1 MIKILLIIGLFVVA
15 LSALRN
21 RKSMRFRAWKKLLF
35 TFFTILGVIFV
46 VFPDASDRVAQSLG
60 VGRGADLL
68 LYLLL
73 VTFLFVSVNTYL
85 KFRDY
90 DDQITTLARRI
101 AIDEATRRYGYSEV
115 SSPPTKV
122 TE

>member
-1 MIKILLIIGLFVVA
+1 MIKILLLVGLVIVA

-21 RKSMRFRAWKKLLF
+21 RNSMRFKAWKKLMLVGF
-35 TFFTILGVIFV
+35 AAIAVVFV
-46 VFPDASDRVAQSLG
+46 VSPGVSDRVAQSVG

-90 DDQITTLARRI
+90 DDQITLLARRL
-101 AIDEATRRYGYSEV
+101 AIEEALRRHGG
-115 SSPPTKV
+115 SPPSTDV
-122 TE
+122 AD